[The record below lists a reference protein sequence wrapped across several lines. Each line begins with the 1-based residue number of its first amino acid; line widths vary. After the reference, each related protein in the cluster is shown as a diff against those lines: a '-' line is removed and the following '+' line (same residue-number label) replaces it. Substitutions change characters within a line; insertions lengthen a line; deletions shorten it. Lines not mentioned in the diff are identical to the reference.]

1 MTIKQTTKWALIG
14 AGVGAVMPF
23 FYLLLNTGIMSWSP
37 AFSIVTNILSIFTSC
52 TFALFFYVLYK
63 NQK

>member
-1 MTIKQTTKWALIG
+1 MTIKQTTKLALIG

-23 FYLLLNTGIMSWSP
+23 LYLLLNTGIMSWSP

-52 TFALFFYVLYK
+52 TFALFFYVVYK